1 MGQIFDRKC
10 IFLKHFKEY
19 QGAVAMKE
27 GSFQTEMSGIDF
39 TGGPGEEWK
48 LEKVPLPNQVPAG
61 LDFSQIPQSI
71 IKSGVV
77 DALISQNDD
86 LMSRLGVAI
95 RRVASLE
102 EKLSDSRLETE
113 RYRSQYD
120 NLNDQLLVLKEK
132 SRSLYERKDRE
143 EGEYTDLQD
152 QVRLLEIRYGELYAQ
167 SQNKE
172 ALLLKQ
178 FEKETKELNRLKRYR
193 ARVARAAEGLKKAAH
208 EKWQAEVKFAQS
220 EKTQE
225 SLRTSLNE
233 SAQYIQ
239 EITKEHKLHSQKLIE
254 QYETRITE
262 FKTKLAEVVQQNEN
276 LGEKVHTFDALIEEK
291 MRIENQVVLLERRE
305 QEEKVRTSAEISD
318 LQKALARYRNEAKE
332 LAIELET
339 TTTEFQAA
347 QTELAQT
354 ATDKK
359 ALEEQVDN
367 LQVLWRNQQ
376 LQIEKSQE
384 KVNSLQKLNQE
395 LSIAI
400 NQYRRDIRELK
411 QSADTDAHGL

>member
-1 MGQIFDRKC
+1 
-10 IFLKHFKEY
+10 
-19 QGAVAMKE
+19 MKE
-27 GSFQTEMSGIDF
+27 GSFQSEIKGIDF
-39 TGGPGEEWK
+39 TSSQSDDWK
-48 LEKVPLPNQVPAG
+48 LDNVPLPNQVPVG
-61 LDFSQIPQSI
+61 LDFSQIPQNI

-95 RRVASLE
+95 RRVALLE
-102 EKLSDSRLETE
+102 EKVSDARNETD
-113 RYRSQYD
+113 RYRSQYE

-143 EGEYTDLQD
+143 EGEYLSLKD
-152 QVRLLEIRYGELYAQ
+152 QIRLLEIRYGELYSQ

-172 ALLLKQ
+172 AQLLKQ
-178 FEKETKELNRLKRYR
+178 FENEVKELNRLKRYR
-193 ARVARAAEGLKKAAH
+193 TRVNRAAVGLKKSAN

-225 SLRTSLNE
+225 SLRISLNE

-239 EITKEHKLHSQKLIE
+239 ELTKEHKLQTQKMIE
-254 QYETRITE
+254 QYETRITD
-262 FKTKLAEVVQQNEN
+262 FKTKLNEVTQQNEN
-276 LGEKVHTFDALIEEK
+276 LGEKMHQFDSLIEEK
-291 MRIENQVVLLERRE
+291 MRLENQVILLERRE
-305 QEEKVRTSAEISD
+305 QEEKVRTAAEVSD

-332 LAIELET
+332 LAMELDAA
-339 TTTEFQAA
+339 TTELSATKTEFA
-347 QTELAQT
+347 QVS
-354 ATDKK
+354 TDKK

-384 KVNSLQKLNQE
+384 KVSSLQKLNQE
-395 LSIAI
+395 LS
-400 NQYRRDIRELK
+400 
-411 QSADTDAHGL
+411 

>member
-1 MGQIFDRKC
+1 
-10 IFLKHFKEY
+10 
-19 QGAVAMKE
+19 MKE
-27 GSFQTEMSGIDF
+27 GSFQSEIKGIDF
-39 TGGPGEEWK
+39 TSSQSDDWK
-48 LEKVPLPNQVPAG
+48 LDNVPLPNQVPVG
-61 LDFSQIPQSI
+61 LDFSQIPQNI

-95 RRVASLE
+95 RRVALLE
-102 EKLSDSRLETE
+102 EKVSDARNETD
-113 RYRSQYD
+113 RYRSQYE

-143 EGEYTDLQD
+143 EGEYLSLKD
-152 QVRLLEIRYGELYAQ
+152 QIRLLEIRYGELYSQ

-172 ALLLKQ
+172 AQLLKQ
-178 FEKETKELNRLKRYR
+178 FENEVKELNRLKRYR
-193 ARVARAAEGLKKAAH
+193 TRVNRAAVGLKKSAN

-225 SLRTSLNE
+225 SLRISLNE

-239 EITKEHKLHSQKLIE
+239 ELTKEHKLQTQKMIE
-254 QYETRITE
+254 QYETRITD
-262 FKTKLAEVVQQNEN
+262 FKTKLNEVTQQNEN
-276 LGEKVHTFDALIEEK
+276 LGEKMHQFDSLIEEK
-291 MRIENQVVLLERRE
+291 MRLENQVILLERRE
-305 QEEKVRTSAEISD
+305 QEEKVRTAAEVSD

-332 LAIELET
+332 LAMELDAA
-339 TTTEFQAA
+339 TTELSATKTEFA
-347 QTELAQT
+347 QVS
-354 ATDKK
+354 TDKK

-384 KVNSLQKLNQE
+384 KVSSLQKLNQE
-395 LSIAI
+395 LSVAI

-411 QSADTDAHGL
+411 QNADTEAHG

>member
-1 MGQIFDRKC
+1 
-10 IFLKHFKEY
+10 
-19 QGAVAMKE
+19 MKE

-48 LEKVPLPNQVPAG
+48 LNKVPLPNQVPAG

-113 RYRSQYD
+113 RFRSQYD

-132 SRSLYERKDRE
+132 SRSLYERKDRSAN
-143 EGEYTDLQD
+143 EYVDLQD

-193 ARVARAAEGLKKAAH
+193 ARVTRAAEGLKKAAN

-239 EITKEHKLHSQKLIE
+239 EITKEHKLQSQKLIE
-254 QYETRITE
+254 QYETRIAE

-276 LGEKVHTFDALIEEK
+276 LGEKVHNFDALIEEK

-347 QTELAQT
+347 QTELTQT

-411 QSADTDAHGL
+411 QSADTDAHT